1 MGQSMSES
9 KKKGKGVIFDIEGF
23 RASILS
29 WYWQK
34 GRDLPWRVKGG
45 VPANPYAVW
54 LSEIIMQQTTIP
66 MGTPY
71 FLKFMSLW
79 PTLADL
85 ADAPLEDVLKH
96 WAGLG
101 YYARARNLHACAR
114 HLIEH
119 QGGRFPETL
128 EGLKTLP
135 GIGPYTASAI
145 HAICYQKPATV
156 VDGNVERV
164 MARIFAVM
172 DPVPQ
177 SKKILIQHAE
187 QLSAGRTDHPGDY
200 AQGMMDLGAMI
211 CTPRSPKCGLC
222 PVSGHCL
229 ARQQNIADQL
239 PVKFPKIPKPKKQGY
254 VYWIKNK
261 HSQILYETRPPKG
274 LFGGMAGLP
283 TSEWVSDNDS
293 MTHPDF
299 LDGQKIIV
307 YPGRHVRHV
316 FTHFELTLI
325 PCDVVWKGRIPSH
338 LKSVDRQNVAE
349 LGLATLFQKVTK
361 VMT

>member
-1 MGQSMSES
+1 MSES
-9 KKKGKGVIFDIEGF
+9 KKKGKGVIFDIDDF

-114 HLIEH
+114 HLMEH

-164 MARIFAVM
+164 MARVFAVV
-172 DPVPQ
+172 DPLPQ

-187 QLSAGRTDHPGDY
+187 KLSAGRTDHPGDY

-229 ARQQNIADQL
+229 ARQQNIAEQL
-239 PVKFPKIPKPKKQGY
+239 PVKSPKTPKPKKQGF

-261 HSQILYETRPPKG
+261 QGQILYETRPAKG
-274 LFGGMAGLP
+274 LFGGMACLP
-283 TSEWVSDNDS
+283 TSDWLSDREPIS
-293 MTHPDF
+293 HLDF
-299 LDGQKIIV
+299 LKGQIMTMH
-307 YPGRHVRHV
+307 PSRHVRHV

-325 PCDVVWKGRIPSH
+325 PCDIVWKGRVPSH
-338 LKSVDRQNVAE
+338 LKWVDLKNVAE
-349 LGLATLFQKVTK
+349 LGLPTLFQKVAK
-361 VMT
+361 IMK